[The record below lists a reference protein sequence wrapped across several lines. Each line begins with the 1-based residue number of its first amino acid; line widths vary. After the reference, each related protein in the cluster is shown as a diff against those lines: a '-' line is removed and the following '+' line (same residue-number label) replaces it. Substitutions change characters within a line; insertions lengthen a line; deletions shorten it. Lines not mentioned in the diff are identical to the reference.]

1 MDDTTQGKS
10 AALEA
15 LRESERNRRRTQK
28 VVQEALRQVRE
39 SARLRERNH
48 FVDGVQ
54 NMLRGI
60 S

>member
-1 MDDTTQGKS
+1 MDETTQGKS

-15 LRESERNRRRTQK
+15 LRESEKAHRRTQK
-28 VVQEALRQVRE
+28 VVAAALQQIRE

-54 NMLRGI
+54 NMLRGT